1 MTTKEF
7 SDAFDIYLSN
17 YGTGLSFDEYEKSLF
32 LTQAQE
38 QIVTELYS
46 GRNFT
51 GSGFEVT
58 EELRSSLRSLVKT
71 TNPEKVT
78 VGPNNAI
85 SPNSTFY
92 SLPEDVLFITFETA
106 TIDDD
111 NAGCKNGSNIAVVPV
126 SQDEFHR
133 IKNNPFR
140 GFNKRRALRL
150 DVGGS
155 KIEVVSKYS
164 LSNYKIRYLAKP
176 SPIILSNFNNEV
188 TIDNKST
195 ISECMLDSSV
205 HKYILDRAVALAIA
219 SKGTQS
225 K

>member
-7 SDAFDIYLSN
+7 SNAFDTYLSN

-58 EELRSSLRSLVKT
+58 EELRSSLRALVKT
-71 TNPEKVT
+71 ATPERVL
-78 VGPNNAI
+78 VGLDSAV
-85 SPNSTFY
+85 SPYSDFY
-92 SLPEDVLFITFETA
+92 TLPDDVLFITFETA
-106 TIDDD
+106 TIDDE
-111 NAGCKNGSNIAVVPV
+111 NAGCKNGANIAVVPV

-140 GFNKRRALRL
+140 GSNKRRALRL
-150 DVGGS
+150 DVGNS
-155 KIEVVSKYS
+155 EVEIVSKYTIN
-164 LSNYKIRYLAKP
+164 NYKIRYLAKP

-188 TIDNKST
+188 TIDKKST

-219 SKGTQS
+219 SKGTPS

>member
-51 GSGFEVT
+51 GSSFEVT

-150 DVGGS
+150 DVGDS

>member
-150 DVGGS
+150 DVGDS